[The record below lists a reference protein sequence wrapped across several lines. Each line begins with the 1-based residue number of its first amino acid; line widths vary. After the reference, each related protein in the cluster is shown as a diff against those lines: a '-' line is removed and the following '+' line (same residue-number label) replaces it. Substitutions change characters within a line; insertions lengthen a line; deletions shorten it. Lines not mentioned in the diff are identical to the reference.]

1 MKFLQWGIYIALDN
15 DDYEVP
21 ADLLSDKLTSLI
33 LKELDNLKSKEKL
46 VKLKNTDNKTARNL
60 WQKGEIMTEEVY
72 YHSKSK
78 GEDIPVSEMSDLY
91 VRRAFKKMIMK
102 ERKRNDDKEKIKVNI
117 TNAMMY
123 LEKALEE

>member
-1 MKFLQWGIYIALDN
+1 MRYIYTASHKNAVQYIRGKINGVYSAL
-15 DDYEVP
+15 
-21 ADLLSDKLTSLI
+21 ASLNR
-33 LKELDNLKSKEKL
+33 K
-46 VKLKNTDNKTARNL
+46 
-60 WQKGEIMTEEVY
+60 EIMTEEVY

-117 TNAMMY
+117 TNALMY

>member
-1 MKFLQWGIYIALDN
+1 
-15 DDYEVP
+15 
-21 ADLLSDKLTSLI
+21 
-33 LKELDNLKSKEKL
+33 
-46 VKLKNTDNKTARNL
+46 
-60 WQKGEIMTEEVY
+60 MTEEVY

-102 ERKRNDDKEKIKVNI
+102 ERKKKDDKEKIKVNI